1 MPLKRTF
8 SMFSSSR
15 ICESMGLS
23 PFDLSDLEMKRIENQ
38 DQLLTNSLTLSKEIA
53 CLSVSASDDP
63 PLSSPP
69 YSPCS
74 SYSPN
79 SPNSPHSP
87 PLSASSI
94 ESDSMSD
101 SSESSS
107 NFGDSSGVCE
117 ANLAIDP

>member
-1 MPLKRTF
+1 
-8 SMFSSSR
+8 
-15 ICESMGLS
+15 MGLS
-23 PFDLSDLEMKRIENQ
+23 PFDLSEAELKRIENQ
-38 DQLLTNSLTLSKEIA
+38 TELLTNSLTISKDIS

-69 YSPCS
+69 NSPHS
-74 SYSPN
+74 PNTPN
-79 SPNSPHSP
+79 SPSSPHSP

-107 NFGDSSGVCE
+107 SFGDTSGVCRTNKN
-117 ANLAIDP
+117 NL